1 MNKIKGF
8 FKCFTVKQVLLAT
21 VVILCLLAWCA
32 LTVFSSGKKNGLPD
46 QTAAARWSEE
56 GDAAQITCF
65 FTGSTEIDKNRIR
78 TFEDQLDKALLEASI
93 TASNENA
100 RLWADAYS
108 AMGKITLSSGKT
120 SLEADA
126 VGIGGDF
133 FLFHPV
139 RLLFGSYFSGNDL
152 MHDKVILD
160 EDAAWQLFGSSDVVG
175 MQLTVGGIPHYVAGV
190 IHRESG
196 RFNEAAGLGKT
207 LVYVSWETL
216 SEYGTTD
223 GINTYE
229 VLMPNPVED
238 FAYKKVKEKFG
249 IDETNMWVVDNSSR
263 FRMKALFQVIAE
275 FGLRSMN
282 DYAIRYPY
290 WENVARA
297 WEDVLALVLVLQI
310 LFLSI
315 PAVIVTVTLILLW
328 KRKQWTWR
336 TVWQFFL
343 DVKEKWS
350 ERFRKEKNKWK
361 YF

>member
-1 MNKIKGF
+1 M
-8 FKCFTVKQVLLAT
+8 
-21 VVILCLLAWCA
+21 
-32 LTVFSSGKKNGLPD
+32 
-46 QTAAARWSEE
+46 
-56 GDAAQITCF
+56 
-65 FTGSTEIDKNRIR
+65 
-78 TFEDQLDKALLEASI
+78 
-93 TASNENA
+93 
-100 RLWADAYS
+100 Y
-108 AMGKITLSSGKT
+108 
-120 SLEADA
+120 
-126 VGIGGDF
+126 
-133 FLFHPV
+133 
-139 RLLFGSYFSGNDL
+139 
-152 MHDKVILD
+152 DKVILD

-175 MQLTVGGIPHYVAGV
+175 MQVTIGGVPHYVAGV

-343 DVKEKWS
+343 DVKEKWT